1 MSLVRPAI
9 SILLL
14 LLTALGLHN
23 VYADHTP
30 VLEQAK
36 SVACK
41 SCNVSLSQLSKSP
54 IKHTYFLA
62 TGSGTVVVE
71 CQRTY
76 IFVGEYVCHKQAD

>member
-14 LLTALGLHN
+14 LLTVLGLHN

-36 SVACK
+36 SVACQN
-41 SCNVSLSQLSKSP
+41 CEVSLSQLSKSP
-54 IKHTYFLA
+54 LKHTYFLA

-71 CQRTY
+71 CQRAY
-76 IFVGEYVCHKQAD
+76 IFVGTYACQKQGN